1 VNIRRIASRNLNNTV
16 LAIVLLA
23 VMVLLALVIGNR
35 FFTLRNFRSMAG
47 QIPEFGLLSLA
58 IMAAMLTG
66 GIDLSIVA
74 TANLSGIV
82 TAMVMTRFV
91 GPDMNGGAVVLVVGA
106 AIAVG
111 LMVAVFCGALNGL
124 LITRVGIPAI
134 IATLGTMAL
143 YDGIGI
149 LITSGRGI
157 VGFPEPFQFLGNGS
171 IGPVPMAFVIFA
183 VTVVFFALM
192 LNRTQLGQNIK
203 MIGAN
208 PIAARFA
215 GLNIPLVL
223 MKVYIMNGILAGISA
238 MIMISRSNS
247 AKSGYGFFLPASE
260 HSDRGSGRDQSGRRI
275 RKCFRRDHGN
285 IHSSVS
291 RERTEQSRVQSLC
304 AGNHT
309 RRHVAAGN
317 GDQFLHVSPGRR
329 KEIERR
335 IAGSTTDW
343 ILRFF

>member
-1 VNIRRIASRNLNNTV
+1 MNIRRLASRNLNNTV

-23 VMVLLALVIGNR
+23 VMLLLALVIGNR

-82 TAMVMTRFV
+82 AAMVMTRFI
-91 GPDMNGGAVVLVVGA
+91 GPDMSGGAVVLVVAA

-183 VTVVFFALM
+183 VTVVVFAIM
-192 LNRTQLGQNIK
+192 LNRTQLGQSIK

-247 AKSGYGFFLPASE
+247 AKSGYGSSYLLQSILIVVLGGTNPAGGFGSVSGVIMAIFILQFL
-260 HSDRGSGRDQSGRRI
+260 GSGLNNLGFSPFAQEIIRGGMLLLVMVINFYTSRR
-275 RKCFRRDHGN
+275 
-285 IHSSVS
+285 
-291 RERTEQSRVQSLC
+291 
-304 AGNHT
+304 
-309 RRHVAAGN
+309 AAG
-317 GDQFLHVSPGRR
+317 R
-329 KEIERR
+329 K
-335 IAGSTTDW
+335 
-343 ILRFF
+343 